1 MDLFVMLN
9 ILNDYATRFFI
20 LKQSFYQS
28 PNKGQIFNEKLH
40 DSFEIVIE
48 SNKEII
54 KTSEEEDEEHE
65 ISPSWA
71 ASA

>member
-1 MDLFVMLN
+1 MLN

-54 KTSEEEDEEHE
+54 KTSEEEDE